1 MAKTKTKKVVAA
13 DKHMSGKDLL
23 KAYTGYVET
32 TPAKV
37 ESTSE
42 LAPIKAADYVEPTEL
57 SNEVRE
63 HLHVLDIH
71 KELSV
76 PEFRDYTQTGDI
88 AINIL
93 NGYVAKGFCT
103 KVWKNSRSVF
113 SLTPAGLAA
122 LD

>member
-1 MAKTKTKKVVAA
+1 MAKTKTKKAVA

-32 TPAKV
+32 APVKPEPA
-37 ESTSE
+37 TE
-42 LAPIKAADYVEPTEL
+42 LAPIKAANYVEPTEL
-57 SNEVRE
+57 SHEVKE
-63 HLHVLDIH
+63 HLHVLDLH